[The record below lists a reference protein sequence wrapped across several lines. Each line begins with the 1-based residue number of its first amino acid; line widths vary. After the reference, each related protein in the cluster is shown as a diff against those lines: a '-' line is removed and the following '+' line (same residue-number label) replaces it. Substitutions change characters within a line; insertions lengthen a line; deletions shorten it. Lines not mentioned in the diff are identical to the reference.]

1 MIYICIPALNEAPT
15 VGVLLWRVRQVMTEF
30 RRDFHLIVLDDGS
43 TDATAEVLAPYEK
56 VLPLTLL
63 RNERTGGYAAALE
76 RLLREA
82 VARSTH
88 PKRDIAVVMQAD
100 FTEPPEEI
108 PALVRKLEGGADV
121 VGSAVAGVDAELP
134 RGLRWSRRGLPWLL
148 GRKRLPKE
156 GGDPMSGFRA
166 YRVHVVKRALQERE
180 GAPLLTRQGWA
191 ANAELLMAVAPHTR
205 RADRAEVQLRY
216 TRRERETRFTPWPTL
231 RETWE
236 LVRHAPRL
244 ARLVPG
250 NAPAAEPSQ
259 PAAAPAPEPRGDGP
273 RREVARGDAALADA
287 DRGESTRG
295 DAPREGRRRNRPER
309 AAGERGAEDR
319 PRRER
324 TQADAS
330 AADQAPGA
338 ERATAERPRTERPR
352 GEKAEQARVET
363 PTAETSSGTEPLE
376 MVEATERP
384 KRSRRGPRRKRSAA
398 AADAGE
404 AVGEAPGERLS
415 ADGAEAT
422 SAETEGLEG
431 TAEPRARKRR
441 PSRRNRKRGR
451 REGNTEGQPDGS
463 GSADPAGPP
472 DPSE

>member
-15 VGVLLWRVRQVMTEF
+15 VGVLLWRIRQVMTEF

-63 RNERTGGYAAALE
+63 RNDRTAGYAAALE
-76 RLLREA
+76 RLLRET

-88 PKRDIAVVMQAD
+88 PKRDIAVVLQAD

-166 YRVHVVKRALQERE
+166 YRVHVIKRALQDRE

-205 RADRAEVQLRY
+205 RADRADVELRY
-216 TRRERETRFTPWPTL
+216 NRRDRDTRFTPWPTL

-236 LVRHAPRL
+236 LVRRAPRL
-244 ARLVPG
+244 ARMV
-250 NAPAAEPSQ
+250 PAAEPAPASA
-259 PAAAPAPEPRGDGP
+259 AAAPPQSAPARQDAPRGDSARAESARADGP
-273 RREVARGDAALADA
+273 REGAPREGRGD
-287 DRGESTRG
+287 G
-295 DAPREGRRRNRPER
+295 PREGRRRNRSER
-309 AAGERGAEDR
+309 ASADR
-319 PRRER
+319 PAADRPATEPSTEER
-324 TQADAS
+324 TS
-330 AADQAPGA
+330 A
-338 ERATAERPRTERPR
+338 ERPARQRPRTERPR
-352 GEKAEQARVET
+352 VEMR
-363 PTAETSSGTEPLE
+363 TAETSQGMEPSETADVVDGTEPQPR
-376 MVEATERP
+376 AKA
-384 KRSRRGPRRKRSAA
+384 KRRPRRKRPAASQASDASAESSA
-398 AADAGE
+398 EPMGT
-404 AVGEAPGERLS
+404 
-415 ADGAEAT
+415 ADGAEAAGADG
-422 SAETEGLEG
+422 AEGS
-431 TAEPRARKRR
+431 AEPRERKRR

-451 REGNTEGQPDGS
+451 REGSPGDPPDQP
-463 GSADPAGPP
+463 GSAEPSGPADQP
-472 DPSE
+472 E